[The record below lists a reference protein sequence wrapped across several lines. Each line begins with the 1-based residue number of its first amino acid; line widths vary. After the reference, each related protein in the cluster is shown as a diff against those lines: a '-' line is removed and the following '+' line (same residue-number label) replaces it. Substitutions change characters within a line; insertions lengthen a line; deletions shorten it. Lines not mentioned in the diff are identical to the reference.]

1 MTPVSIAFRRAM
13 LCTKSEL
20 RFRQYSFNHRTRN
33 LRSVEILRLTPYP
46 LYQHAIVPFEFPRQV
61 GWLFPLFTFNN
72 VPLRGRYTF
81 ALSSARFGAYYQKLN
96 IRFTCNMPTNG
107 AKMVRKGLG
116 YLITVQGVSELWK
129 EEEIVGR
136 FLDPPIICRSVFTW
150 KREQPFSLAATKFI
164 DHIRENL

>member
-1 MTPVSIAFRRAM
+1 MTPVSIAFRWAM
-13 LCTKSEL
+13 LCTKSKL

-81 ALSSARFGAYYQKLN
+81 ALSSARSS
-96 IRFTCNMPTNG
+96 TCYP
-107 AKMVRKGLG
+107 ALDQQLHCVP
-116 YLITVQGVSELWK
+116 ELHVLKDWLP
-129 EEEIVGR
+129 
-136 FLDPPIICRSVFTW
+136 FLFVFPMAEQQQSARSLPALEASTDL
-150 KREQPFSLAATKFI
+150 PFVCLLPA
-164 DHIRENL
+164 

>member
-1 MTPVSIAFRRAM
+1 MTPVSIAFRWAM
-13 LCTKSEL
+13 LCTKSKL

-81 ALSSARFGAYYQKLN
+81 ALSSARFSAYCPHRALPFYCGFCRL
-96 IRFTCNMPTNG
+96 
-107 AKMVRKGLG
+107 VRPILSPSAFVFRRALAGCWSACRPQG
-116 YLITVQGVSELWK
+116 QGQVISAYLLFECQRIL
-129 EEEIVGR
+129 
-136 FLDPPIICRSVFTW
+136 
-150 KREQPFSLAATKFI
+150 
-164 DHIRENL
+164 

>member
-1 MTPVSIAFRRAM
+1 MRSFIAKSYSPKINNSEHTMTPVSIAFRWAM
-13 LCTKSEL
+13 LCTKSKL

-81 ALSSARFGAYYQKLN
+81 ALSSARFSACYLWL
-96 IRFTCNMPTNG
+96 
-107 AKMVRKGLG
+107 GLLHH
-116 YLITVQGVSELWK
+116 YAQLPLSLIIQQPS
-129 EEEIVGR
+129 
-136 FLDPPIICRSVFTW
+136 FSVAQTAAP
-150 KREQPFSLAATKFI
+150 QSSLSLLLVLEDLI
-164 DHIRENL
+164 DLSSLCPLFV

>member
-1 MTPVSIAFRRAM
+1 MVQLPARLPTVRPCQENKEVYKSFLSSHAHFYRTLHIQMYDRFYLSAYPAIPSGTYQGQKINNSEHTMTPVSIAFRWAM

-33 LRSVEILRLTPYP
+33 LRSVEVLRLTPYP

-81 ALSSARFGAYYQKLN
+81 ALSSAQ
-96 IRFTCNMPTNG
+96 
-107 AKMVRKGLG
+107 
-116 YLITVQGVSELWK
+116 S
-129 EEEIVGR
+129 
-136 FLDPPIICRSVFTW
+136 
-150 KREQPFSLAATKFI
+150 
-164 DHIRENL
+164 